1 MWSPDPG
8 QVAASEGRAPGVDDV
23 WLTTSRLVLRRPR
36 ADDLDDYIRLHTD
49 PRTYRHKPASMPSP
63 ARCEERL
70 AHDLASW
77 QGEGVGYVAVQA
89 RDSGRVIGWAGLRVE
104 RDYGPAHLNLYFR
117 LGAESHGLGYG
128 REIARA
134 LVAWAAEHR
143 PDLPVT
149 AMVAPVN
156 AASLATCRAAG
167 LFEVGRRV
175 HPLYPDDEPDVLL
188 ALPAVRAVRHL
199 DEELRE
205 ELLDLWV
212 AVNASGGAV
221 GFVGSAPRQQVAAR
235 LDAHAASLVA
245 GESVLGVMRDPD
257 GVLRGMGFWHRVDR
271 LPLSR
276 TATLLRCMVDPK
288 VRGRNLG
295 RVLVAGLVAVVR
307 AELPDVE
314 VLRLDYR
321 SGTGVG
327 RLYESCRWSEVGR
340 IPRSLWLG
348 GDDYR
353 DDVEMAR
360 RVDGGPLVFD
370 GRH

>member
-1 MWSPDPG
+1 VSG
-8 QVAASEGRAPGVDDV
+8 TGDV

-36 ADDLDDYIRLHTD
+36 ADDLEDYVRLHTD
-49 PRTYRHKPASMPSP
+49 PHTYRHKPASMPSP
-63 ARCEERL
+63 ARCRERL
-70 AHDLASW
+70 AHDLAGW
-77 QGEGVGYVAVQA
+77 EQEGIGYVAVLA

-104 RDYGPAHLNLYFR
+104 RDYGPPHLNLYFR

-128 REIARA
+128 RELARA
-134 LVAWAAEHR
+134 LVGWAAEHR

-167 LFEVGRRV
+167 LFEIGRRT

-188 ALPAVRAVRHL
+188 ELPSLHAVPHVDA
-199 DEELRE
+199 ELRE

-221 GFVGSAPRQQVAAR
+221 GFVGSAPRDEVAAR
-235 LDAHAASLVA
+235 LDTHLAAVRDDESL
-245 GESVLGVMRDPD
+245 LGVMRDPA
-257 GVLRGMGFWHRVDR
+257 GVLRGVGFWEHVDR

-276 TATLLRCMVDPK
+276 TATLKRFMVDPL
-288 VRGRNLG
+288 VQGRNLG
-295 RVLVAGLVAVVR
+295 RVLLGGLVALVR
-307 AELPDVE
+307 AERPSVATLQ
-314 VLRLDYR
+314 LDYR

-327 RLYESCRWSEVGR
+327 SFYESCGWVEVGR

-353 DDVEMAR
+353 DDVVMAR
-360 RVDGGPLVFD
+360 RVDAGPLVLD
-370 GRH
+370 GRR

>member
-1 MWSPDPG
+1 MSGPG
-8 QVAASEGRAPGVDDV
+8 DV

-36 ADDLDDYIRLHTD
+36 LDDLEDYVRLHTD
-49 PRTYRHKPASMPSP
+49 PHTYRHKPASMPSP
-63 ARCEERL
+63 TRCRERL
-70 AHDLASW
+70 AHDLAAW
-77 QGEGVGYVAVQA
+77 EQEGIGYVAVLA

-104 RDYGPAHLNLYFR
+104 RDYGPPHLNLYFR
-117 LGAESHGLGYG
+117 LGAESHGRGYG
-128 REIARA
+128 RELARA
-134 LVAWAAEHR
+134 LVGWAAEHR

-167 LFEVGRRV
+167 LFEIGRRR

-188 ALPAVRAVRHL
+188 ELPSVQAVSHVDA
-199 DEELRE
+199 ELRE

-212 AVNASGGAV
+212 AVNDSGGAV
-221 GFVGSAPRQQVAAR
+221 GFVGSAPREEVGTR
-235 LDAHAASLVA
+235 LDAHLASVRR
-245 GESVLGVMRDPD
+245 GESVLGLMRDPA
-257 GVLRGMGFWHRVDR
+257 GVLRGMGFWVHIDR

-276 TATLLRCMVDPK
+276 TATLLRCMVDPA
-288 VRGRNLG
+288 VQGRNLG
-295 RVLVAGLVAVVR
+295 RVLLGGLVAVAR
-307 AELPDVE
+307 SERPEVE

-327 RLYESCRWSEVGR
+327 HLYESCGWTEVGR
-340 IPRSLWLG
+340 VPRSLWLG

-360 RVDGGPLVFD
+360 RVDGSPLVAD